1 MLEIFYVFG
10 GKVSESP
17 ELWAYYR
24 NRGEAKDF
32 EKVYQIAYLGYVHM
46 VPVEFLS
53 RKLVRLCVPFMLTVR
68 IFERL
73 SIQKFE
79 R

>member
-1 MLEIFYVFG
+1 
-10 GKVSESP
+10 
-17 ELWAYYR
+17 
-24 NRGEAKDF
+24 
-32 EKVYQIAYLGYVHM
+32 M
-46 VPVEFLS
+46 VPVEFS
-53 RKLVRLCVPFMLTVR
+53 TGQKFVRLSVPFTLTVR